1 MKPEAVRNIIPQP
14 TAICQAKN
22 TKKIHKKIL
31 PDLCNLRIDNRQN
44 IWYNKDTKG
53 KEIKTMYEIEIIY
66 RGELIYIYGYSVA
79 DACRRRG
86 IDRNEITVRFME
98 YID

>member
-1 MKPEAVRNIIPQP
+1 MKAEAVRNIISQP
-14 TAICQAKN
+14 TAICQVKN
-22 TKKIHKKIL
+22 AKKIHKKIL
-31 PDLCNLRIDNRQN
+31 PDLCNLRIDNRQI

-66 RGELIYIYGYSVA
+66 NGEQFIIYGYSVA
-79 DACRRRG
+79 DACRRRN
-86 IDRNEITVRFME
+86 IDRDKVTVLFMD

>member
-14 TAICQAKN
+14 TANCQAKN
-22 TKKIHKKIL
+22 VKKMHKKIL
-31 PDLCNLRIDNRQN
+31 PDLCNLRIDKQPDRC
-44 IWYNKDTKG
+44 YNKDTKG

-66 RGELIYIYGYSVA
+66 NGEQFFIYGYSVT
-79 DACRRRG
+79 DACRRRN
-86 IDRNEITVRFME
+86 IDRNEVKVLFMD